1 VGEGCLDNGLSGI
14 SGRGL
19 DDCAEWERAECGCA
33 EMERAEWEMATPK
46 RTAPRESCGRC
57 RNQGRRTWASNCPRT
72 HALAAHKHGCNL
84 SQPQMRVH
92 ARTGAHP
99 RRAHVQSFARRY
111 EATLWAAVSNA
122 AAGGSRIVLLTLLG
136 GGVFGSSFAN
146 RRR

>member
-1 VGEGCLDNGLSGI
+1 MGDGYAEAYGPSGVVWPMSKSRSPNVGKQLPAHS
-14 SGRGL
+14 R
-19 DDCAEWERAECGCA
+19 
-33 EMERAEWEMATPK
+33 M
-46 RTAPRESCGRC
+46 
-57 RNQGRRTWASNCPRT
+57 
-72 HALAAHKHGCNL
+72 AAHKHGCNL